1 MDILLYSHSL
11 LGLITKEW
19 ARANFKH
26 LWSTPAIGW
35 DPLLKVLRDSRRPG
49 KWKTILIVAK
59 TERLAYSVASVVSDS
74 LWPYYPWD
82 FPGKNTGVG
91 CHFLCQGIFPTQGWN
106 LQPLSPALADGSFTT
121 STTWEAPHRGEPLSI
136 GSQTGECLLN
146 LLPET
151 GQCFF
156 YVLYSS
162 ETAKKWALITT
173 L

>member
-91 CHFLCQGIFPTQGWN
+91 CHFLCQGIFPTEGLNSRLLHCRQILYHRATKEGHCN
-106 LQPLSPALADGSFTT
+106 IISRSLLFPEKLDLPSPFLPIESDCNIPF
-121 STTWEAPHRGEPLSI
+121 HLLSI
-136 GSQTGECLLN
+136 WEN
-146 LLPET
+146 
-151 GQCFF
+151 
-156 YVLYSS
+156 
-162 ETAKKWALITT
+162 AW
-173 L
+173 